1 MVRASFT
8 PMFLS
13 VFPRHNVFQCMVIAT
28 ALKRCV
34 LQCWDLVQ
42 SVFCHEYIDWYLYST
57 S

>member
-34 LQCWDLVQ
+34 LHCWDLVQ
-42 SVFCHEYIDWYLYST
+42 SVFCHEYIDWYLYSA